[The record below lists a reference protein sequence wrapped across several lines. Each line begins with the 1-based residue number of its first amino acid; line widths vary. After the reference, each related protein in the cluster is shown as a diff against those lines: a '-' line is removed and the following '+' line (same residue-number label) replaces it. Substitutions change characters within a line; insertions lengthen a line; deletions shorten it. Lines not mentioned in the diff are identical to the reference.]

1 MKIEKLEIEN
11 FRHIKTETIQFG
23 KRLTVIS
30 GQNGT
35 GKSSVLGWVA
45 QLCDFKKK
53 NKRLTDDY
61 FKEDF
66 SNVFMFCPTNDYDK
80 NYKLKFTYKN
90 KDALIEEEKI
100 ITTRLLKETE
110 KSKTRYRT
118 DFDGRGKALDY
129 PVIYLGLKRLI
140 PFATEKNVKI
150 KSDNV
155 PDKYINTFSNLSKE
169 ILLLIDDKV
178 NPEPVKSANKN
189 TLAMKTLNYSHLGNS
204 AGQDNIGQI
213 VSSLLSFQ
221 KLKDELKTNYN
232 GGIILIDEIDASLY
246 AGSQIK
252 LVDKLFRYAENLD
265 LQIIF
270 TTHSLEIIGH
280 LENKTG
286 DDTIINHLVL
296 RDNLVNNVINP
307 TYDYIANK
315 IKNQIQKADQ
325 IIKKSFICE
334 DIIAQHWINN
344 LLNGTDL
351 KKMIKVEKGPFPDG
365 TIVSMA
371 QTKHSLF
378 KDVGFILD
386 GDVKKKF
393 AKKKKPAKTA
403 FLPEENRPETVM
415 YQFLK
420 CLSDNDSFWNDNA
433 NFTKQTCFGDYQ
445 GNNKGIHKRWF
456 EDARNKEFFGNT
468 YSKVFTRWKKDNK
481 DKVLAF
487 QNDLRSIV

>member
-1 MKIEKLEIEN
+1 MDIEKLDIEN
-11 FRHIKTETIQFG
+11 FRHIKSETIKFG

-45 QLCDFKKK
+45 QLCDFKKT
-53 NKRLTDDY
+53 NKRLTDEY

-66 SNVFMFCPTNDYDK
+66 SNVFMFCPTNDYHK
-80 NYKLKFTYKN
+80 NYKVTFTYKN
-90 KDALIEEEKI
+90 EEALISEEKV
-100 ITTRLLKETE
+100 ITTRLLQETE
-110 KSKTRYRT
+110 KSKIRYRT

-140 PFATEKNVKI
+140 PFATEKNVRI
-150 KSDNV
+150 KTTNV

-178 NPEPVKSANKN
+178 NPEAVKSANKN
-189 TLAMKTLNYSHLGNS
+189 TLAMKTDYYSHLGNS

-213 VSSLLSFQ
+213 LSALLSFQ
-221 KLKDELKTNYN
+221 KLKDDLKKDYS
-232 GGIILIDEIDASLY
+232 GGILLIDEIDASLY

-252 LVDKLFRYAENLD
+252 LVDKLYRYAENLD

-270 TTHSLEIIGH
+270 TTHSLEIIKH
-280 LENKTG
+280 LETKIG
-286 DDTIINHLVL
+286 DDTIINHLII
-296 RDNLVNNVINP
+296 RDGFVNNVLNP
-307 TYDYIANK
+307 TYDYVANK
-315 IKNQIQKADQ
+315 IKNQIQKTNQ
-325 IIKKSFICE
+325 IIKKNFICE
-334 DIIAQHWINN
+334 DNIAQHWTNN

-351 KKMIKVEKGPFPDG
+351 KKMLKVEKGPFPDG
-365 TIVSMA
+365 TIVSMS

-378 KDVGFILD
+378 KNVGFILD

-393 AKKKKPAKTA
+393 LKKKRPYKTV
-403 FLPEENRPETVM
+403 FLPDESRPETVM

-420 CLSDNDSFWNDNA
+420 GLSDNDSFWDDDA
-433 NFTKQTCFGDYQ
+433 NFTKQTCFGNYQ

-456 EDARNKEFFGNT
+456 EDSGNKRFFGNT

-481 DKVLAF
+481 GKVIEF
-487 QNDLRSIV
+487 QNELRTIL